1 MTPRKKLLLALRT
14 AILLVMA
21 LIFFF
26 SAQDGVKSSS
36 TSRSAAEFVLRL
48 LTPGYDDLPVSQ
60 RRGCRKTAERIVR
73 KLAHFTEFAVLSSL
87 LVRYFFVRRQNGR
100 LLPALLTGWPL
111 AVLYACTDELHQS
124 FVAGRGPALLDVG
137 IDAAGALVGALIT
150 LALLARHMRKGEKR

>member
-1 MTPRKKLLLALRT
+1 MPSWDAENFYDSSGAYSFRGQWSVFSSVESEAGNNGGAYPYAALREAT
-14 AILLVMA
+14 EGFCNPATFSLSLQMPVSILLVMA

-73 KLAHFTEFAVLSSL
+73 KLQDPFVDRFHRLAFFRED
-87 LVRYFFVRRQNGR
+87 LVPH
-100 LLPALLTGWPL
+100 LP
-111 AVLYACTDELHQS
+111 D
-124 FVAGRGPALLDVG
+124 R
-137 IDAAGALVGALIT
+137 
-150 LALLARHMRKGEKR
+150 